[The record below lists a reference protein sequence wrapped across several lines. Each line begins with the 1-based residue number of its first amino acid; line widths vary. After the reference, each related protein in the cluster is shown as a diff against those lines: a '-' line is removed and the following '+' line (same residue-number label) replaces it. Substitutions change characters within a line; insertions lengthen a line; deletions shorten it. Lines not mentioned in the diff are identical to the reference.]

1 MKLFLQN
8 DKYKV
13 KVNSDAART
22 YDLEDFY
29 GEQLKKEKTDGAKVE
44 PKEFKDHFESRIK
57 ELSYI
62 FRNGRDL
69 AGKQYSLQDMYSTP
83 DAPMLMPKVVSSVV
97 REAVEPMLIGTSLLQ
112 RVNYTMG
119 QSIMLPATGALSVAD
134 MDIPEGGEYP
144 EAKLDQGGSA
154 MVANIGKSGIAVK
167 ITEEMIR
174 YSQVDVI
181 NLHLRAA
188 GRCLARHKEVK
199 VMNMLSG
206 MGVTYFDN
214 KTPKRSLLG
223 VTHGRGF
230 NGAANGSL
238 TADDIFDVWGH
249 IMARGFMANAMLVH
263 PLMYIHFLK
272 DPTMR
277 AFAFASGGGSV
288 YGSWTGSAT
297 GGNPWAKPA
306 GGLSL
311 GSVENIRPDTDP
323 KLRGQEIDSG
333 MVLPGYLNVPF
344 QIIVTPWV
352 RYDAIKKQT
361 DVIIV
366 DKNELGVILV
376 DEDPTTEEW
385 NDPARDIKKI
395 KIRERYALGILNEG
409 QNVGILKNIVNVPN
423 MVSMEPARPTI
434 SVAALDAAGDPTD
447 SGGLEAIAERTA
459 VAS

>member
-1 MKLFLQN
+1 MKLFLKD

-13 KVNSDAART
+13 KINSDAART
-22 YDLEDFY
+22 YDLEEFY
-29 GEQLKKEKTDGAKVE
+29 GEELKKSKTDGAKLE
-44 PKEFKDHFESRIK
+44 AKEVKDHFESRVK
-57 ELSYI
+57 EFGYI

-69 AGKQYSLQDMYSTP
+69 EGRQYSVQDMYSTP
-83 DAPMLMPKVVSSVV
+83 DAPMLMPKVISSVV
-97 REAVEPMLIGTSLLQ
+97 REAIEPMLIGASLLQ

-119 QSIMLPATGALSVAD
+119 QTIMLPATGALSVAD
-134 MDIPEGGEYP
+134 LDIPEGGEYP
-144 EAKLDQGGSA
+144 EGKLDQGGSA

-181 NLHLRAA
+181 SMHLRAA

-199 VMNMLSG
+199 IMNMLSG
-206 MGVTYFDN
+206 MGVAYFDN
-214 KTPKRSLLG
+214 KTPKKSMLG

-249 IMARGFMANAMLVH
+249 IMARGFMANAMMVH
-263 PLMYIHFLK
+263 PLMYVHFLK

-277 AFAFASGGGSV
+277 AFASASNGTL
-288 YGSWTGSAT
+288 YGSWTGSPV
-297 GGNPWAKPA
+297 GGNPWTKPA

-311 GSVENIRPDTDP
+311 GSIENVKPDTDP
-323 KLRGQEIDSG
+323 KLRNQLIDSG
-333 MVLPGYLNVPF
+333 MVLPGYLDVPF
-344 QIIVTPWV
+344 QVIVSPWV

-361 DVIIV
+361 DVIII
-366 DKNELGVILV
+366 DKNELGVMLV

-385 NDPARDIKKI
+385 MDPARDIKKI

-409 QNVGILKNIVNVPN
+409 QNVGIIKNVVNVPN
-423 MVSMEPARPTI
+423 MISMEPAEKTI
-434 SVAALDAAGDPTD
+434 PVAALDASGNPTA
-447 SGGLEAIAERTA
+447 SGGIEVIPERVPVT
-459 VAS
+459 S